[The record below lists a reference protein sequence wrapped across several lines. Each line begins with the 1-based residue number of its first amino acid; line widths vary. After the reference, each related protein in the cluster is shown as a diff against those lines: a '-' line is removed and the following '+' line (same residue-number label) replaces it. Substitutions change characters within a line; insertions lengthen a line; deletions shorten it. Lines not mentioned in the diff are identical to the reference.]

1 MEELERFVN
10 DLQNID
16 TNNFSGGDI
25 YIGNSSSSSDKTKQE
40 ELTSEEV
47 VQPTDL
53 FETVL
58 SSYKLIQSVYENA
71 SSNDLIQT
79 VSQSVA
85 PLLQINDNVANEL
98 IIKYSESSH
107 VNSMISN
114 ITLKDVNE
122 LKLVKLNLLALAETN
137 IFRLLDIWK
146 NDNEIPETLP
156 EKFMVASD
164 SVQALLDR
172 NDINLLTVNSQGTE
186 SDKDTFWKI
195 LTFQNN
201 MLKRAQEL
209 LNEQMQLQKV
219 ICNWKIWVV

>member
-1 MEELERFVN
+1 M
-10 DLQNID
+10 
-16 TNNFSGGDI
+16 
-25 YIGNSSSSSDKTKQE
+25 
-40 ELTSEEV
+40 
-47 VQPTDL
+47 
-53 FETVL
+53 
-58 SSYKLIQSVYENA
+58 
-71 SSNDLIQT
+71 
-79 VSQSVA
+79 
-85 PLLQINDNVANEL
+85 
-98 IIKYSESSH
+98 
-107 VNSMISN
+107 
-114 ITLKDVNE
+114 
-122 LKLVKLNLLALAETN
+122 KLVKLNLLALAETN

-209 LNEQMQLQKV
+209 LNEQMQLQKE
-219 ICNWKIWVV
+219 